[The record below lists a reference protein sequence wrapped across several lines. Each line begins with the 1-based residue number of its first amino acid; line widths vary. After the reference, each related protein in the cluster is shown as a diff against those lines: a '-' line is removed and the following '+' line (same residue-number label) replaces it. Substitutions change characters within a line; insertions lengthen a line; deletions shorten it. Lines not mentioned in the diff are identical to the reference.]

1 MEQIKKETLDF
12 YKKFE
17 ENRKPEDVKYSL
29 DYFNGWDFGKS
40 KDTNITITSTD
51 MAVSS
56 LSKKN
61 LRQKSLK
68 DKIQIKK

>member
-1 MEQIKKETLDF
+1 MGLE
-12 YKKFE
+12 
-17 ENRKPEDVKYSL
+17 
-29 DYFNGWDFGKS
+29 KS

-61 LRQKSLK
+61 LQRKSSK